1 MKAPWR
7 RLFTNSALWPG
18 MALVVVGVIAIAALA
33 DHGGE
38 PPPAVNNPLVFVN
51 SQPVPDGHW
60 SVLCIDGLTYLEIA
74 SPRGHVILPKYRK
87 NGLLERCAL
96 PAGE

>member
-1 MKAPWR
+1 MTGLWR
-7 RLFTNSALWPG
+7 RLCSPSALWSG
-18 MALVVVGVIAIAALA
+18 MALVVAGVIAVAAVVTR
-33 DHGGE
+33 GTE
-38 PPPAVNNPLVFVN
+38 PPKVVDNPLVFVN

-60 SVLCIDGLTYLEIA
+60 SVLCIDGLAYLEVA
-74 SPRGHVILPKYRK
+74 SPRGHAVLPKYRK

>member
-7 RLFTNSALWPG
+7 RLFTNSALWSG
-18 MALVVVGVIAIAALA
+18 MALVVVGVIAIAAVVTR
-33 DHGGE
+33 GTE
-38 PPPAVNNPLVFVN
+38 PPPAVDNPLVFADDA
-51 SQPVPDGHW
+51 PVPSGSW
-60 SVLCIDGLTYLEIA
+60 SVLCIDGLAYLEVA

>member
-7 RLFTNSALWPG
+7 RFFTNSALWSG
-18 MALVVVGVIAIAALA
+18 MALVVVGVIAVAAVVTR
-33 DHGGE
+33 GTE
-38 PPPAVNNPLVFVN
+38 PPKVVDNPLVFVN
-51 SQPVPDGHW
+51 SAPVPDGHW
-60 SVLCIDGLTYLEIA
+60 SVLCIDGLAYLDVA